1 MPGCGRN
8 AGSDAKIERED
19 LAVMEALSLREKVVL
34 LTGATGG
41 TGLAI
46 ARALVR
52 HGASVFASGRDEG
65 RLAAL
70 ASELN
75 QEGPCAHAAADLLQP
90 GAPDLLVKQAA
101 AWKGRLDALVLCAGG
116 ARFTFFERLTKDE
129 FDAALRLNL
138 TANVDLVRE
147 SLPHLQKRK
156 RAWIV
161 CVNTIASREPA
172 PPRGTAYLSAKVG
185 LRYFA
190 DGLFSEIRD
199 KGISVTSILPDLTD
213 TPMVPESLNY
223 DRSTLIR
230 PESVANAVLYA
241 LSNGPDVCITEI
253 HLRPQPSLRLREQG
267 AGGGKA

>member
-1 MPGCGRN
+1 MT
-8 AGSDAKIERED
+8 
-19 LAVMEALSLREKVVL
+19 EALSLREKVVL

-52 HGASVFASGRDEG
+52 QGAFVFASGRDES

-70 ASELN
+70 VNELN
-75 QEGPCAHAAADLLQP
+75 QVGPCAHGAAADLLQP
-90 GAPDLLVKQAA
+90 GAPDLLVKQAV
-101 AWKGRLDALVLCAGG
+101 AWRERLDALVLCAGG
-116 ARFTFFERLTKDE
+116 ARFTFFERLTRDE

-138 TANVDLVRE
+138 MANVDLVRE

-156 RAWIV
+156 RGWII
-161 CVNTIASREPA
+161 CVNTIACREPA

-199 KGISVTSILPDLTD
+199 KGISITSILPDLTD
-213 TPMVPESLNY
+213 TPMVPENLNY

-253 HLRPQPSLRLREQG
+253 HLRPQPSLRYRERG
-267 AGGGKA
+267 VGGEKV

>member
-1 MPGCGRN
+1 MH
-8 AGSDAKIERED
+8 KIELED
-19 LAVMEALSLREKVVL
+19 LAATETFSLREKVVL

-46 ARALVR
+46 ARALAR
-52 HGASVFASGRDEG
+52 HGAFVFASGRDEG
-65 RLAAL
+65 RLSAL
-70 ASELN
+70 VSELN
-75 QEGPCAHAAADLLQP
+75 QKASGAKGAAADLLQP
-90 GAPDLLVKQAA
+90 GTPDFLVKQAVG
-101 AWKGRLDALVLCAGG
+101 WKGRLDALVLCAGG
-116 ARFTFFERLTKDE
+116 ARCTFFERLTKAE

-147 SLPHLQKRK
+147 SLPHLQKQK
-156 RAWIV
+156 RGWIV

-230 PESVANAVLYA
+230 PESVARAVLYA
-241 LSNGPDVCITEI
+241 FSNDPDVCITEI
-253 HLRPQPSLRLREQG
+253 HLRPQPSLRRLKQG
-267 AGGGKA
+267 AGHGKA